1 MFPVIPDDWLSV
13 GVEHIFVPKLL
24 QNFEPGLSKDC
35 LRVKAGRKQVDVLAS
50 FSLCEVVGT
59 KDKFLAEAF
68 PSKASGHADC
78 LAEVNLEQNV
88 SLILNESIFHF
99 LGGLSVIQ
107 ANTCS

>member
-50 FSLCEVVGT
+50 FGLCEVVGT
-59 KDKFLAEAF
+59 KDKFLAEA
-68 PSKASGHADC
+68 SATKASGHADC

-88 SLILNESIFHF
+88 SL
-99 LGGLSVIQ
+99 V
-107 ANTCS
+107 